1 MTEAEVALGDH
12 RTCLCPRCPSS
23 GFSTASFPPR
33 PKGTILS
40 LTLMGCAQEDWICGK
55 FLNIIFG
62 ITNLQHNIKM
72 AGASLVES
80 FEGELGMGPGQESHM
95 F

>member
-1 MTEAEVALGDH
+1 M
-12 RTCLCPRCPSS
+12 CP
-23 GFSTASFPPR
+23 GGWTY
-33 PKGTILS
+33 
-40 LTLMGCAQEDWICGK
+40 GK

-62 ITNLQHNIKM
+62 TTDLQCNIKM

-95 F
+95 LWGKDAKCVKSPPFGPGKGERSFCDL